1 MKSEGELR
9 TELFAHGRNT
19 RNRIT
24 QPQHSRPR
32 PRTPTATHRTAFRVK
47 KPQFRAE
54 TFGCPSHDIGTWTK
68 TSENYRTMAELLL
81 AALEDLEISPA
92 LQLDTEE
99 NVEDAPNPF
108 AAALGATLPGL
119 RAAMQ
124 AEERERRAA
133 EHRAAE
139 EEEAARLEAVARLRR
154 DAAAERERR
163 AAARTAQEN
172 MQRRAAA
179 ERNGVLANDA
189 AQPVRDPQPES
200 GIDAALG
207 DAFTSQ
213 GRSTSKPWLSL
224 RGRDLSILEP
234 GNAIF
239 KEEPGIVNLITVSP
253 PASSRRAA
261 RA

>member
-1 MKSEGELR
+1 MA
-9 TELFAHGRNT
+9 ELFAT
-19 RNRIT
+19 
-24 QPQHSRPR
+24 
-32 PRTPTATHRTAFRVK
+32 
-47 KPQFRAE
+47 
-54 TFGCPSHDIGTWTK
+54 
-68 TSENYRTMAELLL
+68 L
-81 AALEDLEISPA
+81 ANLAISPA
-92 LQLDTEE
+92 LQLDTDED
-99 NVEDAPNPF
+99 VEDAPNPF
-108 AAALGATLPGL
+108 VAAALGATLHGL
-119 RAAMQ
+119 SAVRQ

-133 EHRAAE
+133 ARAAQENRQRRAAAERRAAEARAAE
-139 EEEAARLEAVARLRR
+139 EEEAARSEAVARSRR
-154 DAAAERERR
+154 EAAAERERR

-213 GRSTSKPWLSL
+213 GRSNSKPWLNL

-239 KEEPGIVNLITVSP
+239 KEEPGIVNLIAVSP
-253 PASSRRAA
+253 PASLRRAA
-261 RA
+261 CA

>member
-1 MKSEGELR
+1 MA
-9 TELFAHGRNT
+9 ELFAT
-19 RNRIT
+19 
-24 QPQHSRPR
+24 
-32 PRTPTATHRTAFRVK
+32 
-47 KPQFRAE
+47 
-54 TFGCPSHDIGTWTK
+54 
-68 TSENYRTMAELLL
+68 L
-81 AALEDLEISPA
+81 ANLAISPA
-92 LQLDTEE
+92 LQLDTDED
-99 NVEDAPNPF
+99 VEDAPNPF
-108 AAALGATLPGL
+108 VAAALGATLHGL
-119 RAAMQ
+119 SAVRQ

-133 EHRAAE
+133 ARAAQEDRQRRAAAERRAAEARAAE
-139 EEEAARLEAVARLRR
+139 EEENAARDEAVARSRR
-154 DAAAERERR
+154 EAAAERERR

-213 GRSTSKPWLSL
+213 GRSNSKPWLNL

-239 KEEPGIVNLITVSP
+239 KEEPGIVNLIAVSP
-253 PASSRRAA
+253 AASLRRAA
-261 RA
+261 CA